1 MAEKKFY
8 FINSSWK
15 NSFIWRETWLTVLC
29 FLAIAYVSRLLMFV
43 DAEDVIIF
51 NIFFILIVLFFVLR
65 SIITK
70 TIYNNKLYL
79 IALFYVNF
87 YLQEKIILSL
97 YGQLLKNKLLIN
109 LVNQVSSNWLF
120 DFLEELNLLFSYN
133 SLYLEY
139 LNSGYLNNL
148 LNELNREFIEKIEKI
163 VDEVFILS
171 QLNYYESYLSFSG
184 VLEDGTSGKSDDCDD
199 YISDTETFDFEELK

>member
-1 MAEKKFY
+1 M
-8 FINSSWK
+8 
-15 NSFIWRETWLTVLC
+15 
-29 FLAIAYVSRLLMFV
+29 
-43 DAEDVIIF
+43 
-51 NIFFILIVLFFVLR
+51 
-65 SIITK
+65 
-70 TIYNNKLYL
+70 
-79 IALFYVNF
+79 
-87 YLQEKIILSL
+87 
-97 YGQLLKNKLLIN
+97 
-109 LVNQVSSNWLF
+109 F